1 MPASIFRG
9 MVADPMLPRLRL
21 ILLAVI
27 LACITGC
34 GNSSTVTRPAKVLPT
49 PIRTAQKWNP
59 AWSLANA
66 DDPEPPAWYRPDSP
80 NRRRLWQTRN
90 PMHNFTHYVIGVTDK
105 DTTRTGKYPSEV
117 FAPGGGWNWAYT
129 RHGWLRLPFVSYAG
143 KRSRF
148 YLGWRESGNFGG
160 KLNFKRTDEKP
171 PQPAQP
177 AAKSP

>member
-1 MPASIFRG
+1 VWENF
-9 MVADPMLPRLRL
+9 MLARLHL
-21 ILLAVI
+21 TFLSFI
-27 LACITGC
+27 LALVTGC
-34 GNSSTVTRPAKVLPT
+34 ARNPAGTRTVTRPAKVLSP

-59 AWSLANA
+59 LWSLGNA
-66 DDPEPPAWYRPDSP
+66 DDPEPPTWYRPASP
-80 NRRRLWQTRN
+80 NRRWLWQTRN

-117 FAPGGGWNWAYT
+117 FAPDGGWNWAYT
-129 RHGWLRLPFVSYAG
+129 KRGCLRLPFVSYAG

-171 PQPAQP
+171 AQPAQA